1 MRAAV
6 LLNTICLVYT
16 GEQLTTAWGSILELL
31 SVVPQAE
38 EAETVNLAFQSV
50 QLLCSDYMSSLP
62 VHHLRRCVEVAA
74 LYGSQQVGATLHAHV
89 GSDYPLQGLCLF
101 EVVTLIMHHRYAGE
115 NEYQRILSRNR
126 TGHHVFVLTMQSQ
139 HDLP

>member
-1 MRAAV
+1 MCWLRSLSVSSGA
-6 LLNTICLVYT
+6 

-38 EAETVNLAFQSV
+38 EADTTNLAFQSV

-74 LYGSQQVGATLHAHV
+74 LYGSQQVLINLTLLSA
-89 GSDYPLQGLCLF
+89 GMSLLC
-101 EVVTLIMHHRYAGE
+101 V
-115 NEYQRILSRNR
+115 
-126 TGHHVFVLTMQSQ
+126 
-139 HDLP
+139 

>member
-1 MRAAV
+1 MQVALS
-6 LLNTICLVYT
+6 LLPLCGA

-74 LYGSQQVGATLHAHV
+74 LYGSQQVSTFPLDL
-89 GSDYPLQGLCLF
+89 GSICH
-101 EVVTLIMHHRYAGE
+101 MHQAAG
-115 NEYQRILSRNR
+115 
-126 TGHHVFVLTMQSQ
+126 
-139 HDLP
+139 

>member
-1 MRAAV
+1 MLDVHRTCSIFEHA
-6 LLNTICLVYT
+6 

-31 SVVPQAE
+31 SIVPQAE

-74 LYGSQQVGATLHAHV
+74 LYGSQQVGL
-89 GSDYPLQGLCLF
+89 
-101 EVVTLIMHHRYAGE
+101 
-115 NEYQRILSRNR
+115 
-126 TGHHVFVLTMQSQ
+126 
-139 HDLP
+139 